1 MKFHVCS
8 KEFDSGHKGKNFC
21 LEQCVHHEEEAE
33 GDTGVGIP
41 SIHSPRFFHVLGKS
55 TFVKTLRSSSLHWK
69 EWFEGSYW
77 KLS

>member
-33 GDTGVGIP
+33 GDTGQMEEKARRVVQLD
-41 SIHSPRFFHVLGKS
+41 RDRLAV
-55 TFVKTLRSSSLHWK
+55 TRSW
-69 EWFEGSYW
+69 EN
-77 KLS
+77 